1 MSDWREHILNQ
12 FVPGVA
18 RLTLVADPDFLL
30 LEERVFEGIRQKGF
44 ELVQFEEPVAF
55 RYMYES
61 RFRSRWDQGHDLDL
75 VVVVHSQSSALDQ
88 LPFDLLQNGRRLA
101 FSLGDIFPNLSYP
114 IVASLD
120 LEALDALY
128 EAQMKYKPGPLGEKE
143 TKEFILRYVFEIAP
157 ELIKKTSHLLRLL
170 IRLHYRRQRIPSLIR
185 ERLVELLLNNG
196 QFAGW
201 PLEQLLSDREAFFAF
216 LQERWSI
223 FLDRQTEKGLPM
235 IHEREQGYALVV
247 PGPTDIPFDHD
258 DVRVYL
264 DNLFTEGLLQPVS
277 HDHASALSKSWMRI
291 GIKTQELEDKSRRL
305 RRLVDNIHS
314 SIPAEDARYNEWF
327 HFARAWAEL
336 IVLTVEQGDSL
347 PDQLREDLKELQ
359 SRVDSCFTHWL
370 LKRYSGLYNLP
381 SSQPV
386 MLHHI
391 PHYLARQAT
400 DNNAKIALVV
410 VDGLAMDQWLV
421 IREVLSSKELGYRFL
436 ERENLAW
443 VPSLT
448 SVSRQAIFAGRVPFL
463 FPESI
468 ETTAKESVYWT
479 QFWVDNG
486 YKADQVVY
494 AKWSGAESLN
504 SVSEDLSRPQVRI
517 VGLVVGMVD
526 KIMHGAQLG
535 TASMHNQVRQWAE
548 GPYLGELFD
557 CLLSQG
563 FRVYL
568 TSDHGNIEA
577 MGCGTPNEGAVADL
591 CGARARVY
599 PDGILR
605 KRVKE
610 KFTEAI
616 EWDSTGLPQNYV
628 VLVAP
633 HRQAFVQK
641 GLRVVC
647 HGGIALEEI
656 IVPLVEIERETK

>member
-1 MSDWREHILNQ
+1 MSNWREYILNQ
-12 FVPGVA
+12 FVPGAA

-30 LEERVFEGIRQKGF
+30 VDELIFEGIQEKGF
-44 ELVQFEEPVAF
+44 ELVQLEDNIAF
-55 RYMYES
+55 RYIYES

-75 VVVVHSQSSALDQ
+75 VVVLHSQSSVLDQ
-88 LPFDLLQNGRRLA
+88 LPFDLLQTGRRLA
-101 FSLGDIFPNLSYP
+101 FTLGDIFPNLSYP
-114 IVASLD
+114 IVAALD
-120 LEALDALY
+120 VEDLDALY
-128 EAQMKYKPGPLGEKE
+128 EAQLKYKPEPLGAND

-157 ELIKKTSHLLRLL
+157 ELIKKPSHLLRLL

-201 PLEQLLSDREAFFAF
+201 PLEQLISDREAFFAF

-223 FLDRQTEKGLPM
+223 FLDRQAARGLPM
-235 IHEREQGYALVV
+235 TREREQGYTLVV
-247 PGPTDIPFDHD
+247 PGPIDIPFDHD

-277 HDHASALSKSWMRI
+277 HDHASALSKRWVSI

-305 RRLVDNIHS
+305 RRLVDSIRS

-336 IVLTVEQGDSL
+336 IVSTVEQRGSL
-347 PDQLREDLKELQ
+347 PDQLEEDLEELR
-359 SRVDSCFTHWL
+359 SRVDSCFTRWL
-370 LKRYSGLYNLP
+370 LKRYSGLFNLP
-381 SSQPV
+381 ASQPV

-548 GPYLGELFD
+548 GPYLGELLD

-568 TSDHGNIEA
+568 TSDHGNLEA
-577 MGCGTPNEGAVADL
+577 TGCGRPNEGAVADL

-605 KRVKE
+605 QRVKE
-610 KFTEAI
+610 KFPEAI

-656 IVPLVEIERETK
+656 IVPLVEIERETR